1 MTEMDDLL
9 TRCLSFH
16 GVRKGAG
23 AEIYLR
29 LHGKPE
35 MQKEFLN
42 YMADHREATAEELL
56 DEARRISEE

>member
-9 TRCLSFH
+9 MRCLSYS
-16 GVRKGAG
+16 GVRRGAG

-35 MQKEFLN
+35 MQEQFLD
-42 YMADHREATAEELL
+42 YLADHREATAEELL
-56 DEARRISEE
+56 AEARRISGE